1 MEIETIVKDLNS
13 KHQFLFY
20 YKYVGRCTFGF
31 KGDSI
36 CEAIFSSLK
45 CKANKNAIHGNASI
59 HSSITAMVKVT
70 EKRQKKKN

>member
-36 CEAIFSSLK
+36 CEASFSSLK
-45 CKANKNAIHGNASI
+45 CKANKNTIHGNKQI
-59 HSSITAMVKVT
+59 HSSTKTT
-70 EKRQKKKN
+70 EKKAKKEELM